1 MDHELTR
8 DILEVEL
15 HRLSAAPRIIPKLA
29 ALVRDPNMNPE
40 DVIDVIR
47 HDPAL
52 TARLIAACKS
62 AAFHRPVEV
71 SNVIEAMQCLGFAE
85 VFRIATVVAFRSN
98 FSGPFHV
105 YAESADEVWQRAV
118 AAACF
123 MDEFALEEEGDHWA
137 AYTTGLLHMIGV
149 FFIDWHCAGRSGA
162 VIPPRSMPEQLRIE
176 VERTG
181 FTHMEISALALDYW
195 GFAREI
201 YEPIRW
207 YHEPKRAGPYAH
219 QAELLGLSLDFSRAI
234 LAETK
239 LTAYHR
245 WWYAHVVRSSD
256 PLSEVADRVQNR
268 LQTVLEFLRV

>member
-8 DILEVEL
+8 DIVEVEL

-62 AAFHRPVEV
+62 AAFHRQVQV
-71 SNVIEAMQCLGFAE
+71 SNVIEAVQCLGFAE

-207 YHEPKRAGPYAH
+207 YHEPERAGPYAH
-219 QAELLGLSLDFSRAI
+219 QAELLSLALDFSRAV

-256 PLSEVADRVQNR
+256 PLDEVADRVQNR

>member
-40 DVIDVIR
+40 DVIDIIR

-62 AAFHRPVEV
+62 VAVHRQVAV
-71 SNVIEAMQCLGFAE
+71 SNVIEAVQCLGFAE
-85 VFRIATVVAFRSN
+85 VFRIATVVAFRGG
-98 FSGPFHV
+98 FSGPLHA
-105 YAESADEVWQRAV
+105 YAESAEEIWHRAV

-123 MDEFALEEEGDHWA
+123 MDEFALAEEGDHWA

-149 FFIDWHCAGRSGA
+149 FFIDWHCARRSGV
-162 VIPPRSMPEQLRIE
+162 VIPLCGMPEQLRIE
-176 VERTG
+176 VEKTG
-181 FTHMEISALALDYW
+181 FTHMELSALALDYW
-195 GFAREI
+195 GFSREI

-207 YHEPKRAGPYAH
+207 YHEPGRAGPYAH
-219 QAELLGLSLDFSRAI
+219 QAELLSLSLDFSRAV
-234 LAETK
+234 LAETE
-239 LTAYHR
+239 LTAFHR
-245 WWYAHVVRSSD
+245 WWYARVVRSAD
-256 PLSEVADRVQNR
+256 PLCAVAGRVQRR
-268 LQTVLEFLRV
+268 LQTILDFLRV

>member
-1 MDHELTR
+1 MDHDLTR

-62 AAFHRPVEV
+62 AAFHRQVEV
-71 SNVIEAMQCLGFAE
+71 SNVIDAVQRLGFAE
-85 VFRIATVVAFRSN
+85 VYRIATVVAFRGG
-98 FSGPFHV
+98 FSGPFRV
-105 YAESADEVWQRAV
+105 YEESAEEVWFRAL
-118 AAACF
+118 ATACF
-123 MDEFALEEEGDHWA
+123 MDELALAEEGDHWA

-149 FFIDWHCAGRSGA
+149 FFIDWHCAERPGF
-162 VIPPRSMPEQLRIE
+162 VIPLGSMPEQLRLE
-176 VERTG
+176 VECTG
-181 FTHMEISALALDYW
+181 FTHMELSALALDYW
-195 GFAREI
+195 GFGREI

-207 YHEPKRAGPYAH
+207 YHEPERAGPFAH
-219 QAELLGLSLDFSRAI
+219 QAQLLNLALDFSRAL

-245 WWYAHVVRSSD
+245 WWYAHVVRSTD
-256 PLSEVADRVQNR
+256 PLGEVADRVQQR

>member
-62 AAFHRPVEV
+62 AAFHRQVQV
-71 SNVIEAMQCLGFAE
+71 SNVIEAVQCLGFAE
-85 VFRIATVVAFRSN
+85 VYRIATVVAFRGG
-98 FSGPFHV
+98 FSGPFQV
-105 YAESADEVWQRAV
+105 YAESAEEVWQRAI

-123 MDEFALEEEGDHWA
+123 MEEFALAEEGDHWA

-149 FFIDWHCAGRSGA
+149 FFVDWHCAGRSGD
-162 VIPPRSMPEQLRIE
+162 VIPLRSMSGQLRIE

-181 FTHMEISALALDYW
+181 FTHMELSALALDYW
-195 GFAREI
+195 GFPREI

-207 YHEPKRAGPYAH
+207 YHEPARAGPYAH
-219 QAELLGLSLDFSRAI
+219 QAELLGLSLDFSRAV

-245 WWYAHVVRSSD
+245 WWYAHVVRSAD
-256 PLSEVADRVQNR
+256 PLGEVADRVQGR
-268 LQTVLEFLRV
+268 LQTILEFLRV

>member
-15 HRLSAAPRIIPKLA
+15 HRLSSAPRIIPKLA

-52 TARLIAACKS
+52 TARLIAACQS
-62 AAFHRPVEV
+62 AAFHRQVEV
-71 SNVIEAMQCLGFAE
+71 NNVIDAVQRLGFAE
-85 VFRIATVVAFRSN
+85 VYRIATVVAFRGG

-105 YAESADEVWQRAV
+105 YAESADEVWQRAI
-118 AAACF
+118 ATACF
-123 MDEFALEEEGDHWA
+123 MDEFALAEEGDHWA

-149 FFIDWHCAGRSGA
+149 FFIDWHCAKRTGV
-162 VIPPRSMPEQLRIE
+162 VIPLRSMTEQLRLE
-176 VERTG
+176 VECTG
-181 FTHMEISALALDYW
+181 LTHMEVSALALDYW
-195 GFAREI
+195 GFPREI

-219 QAELLGLSLDFSRAI
+219 QAELLGLSLDFSRAV

-245 WWYAHVVRSSD
+245 WWYAHVVRSTD
-256 PLSEVADRVQNR
+256 PLAEVADRVQQR
-268 LQTVLEFLRV
+268 LQTILEFLRV

>member
-1 MDHELTR
+1 
-8 DILEVEL
+8 
-15 HRLSAAPRIIPKLA
+15 
-29 ALVRDPNMNPE
+29 
-40 DVIDVIR
+40 
-47 HDPAL
+47 
-52 TARLIAACKS
+52 
-62 AAFHRPVEV
+62 
-71 SNVIEAMQCLGFAE
+71 
-85 VFRIATVVAFRSN
+85 
-98 FSGPFHV
+98 
-105 YAESADEVWQRAV
+105 
-118 AAACF
+118 
-123 MDEFALEEEGDHWA
+123 
-137 AYTTGLLHMIGV
+137 MIGV
-149 FFIDWHCAGRSGA
+149 FFIDWHCAGRSGE
-162 VIPPRSMPEQLRIE
+162 VIPLGSMPEQLRIE

-219 QAELLGLSLDFSRAI
+219 QAELLGLALDFSRAI

-268 LQTVLEFLRV
+268 LKTVLEFLRV

>member
-62 AAFHRPVEV
+62 AAFHRQVEV
-71 SNVIEAMQCLGFAE
+71 SYVIEAMQCLGFAE
-85 VFRIATVVAFRSN
+85 VYRIATVVAFRGG

-105 YAESADEVWQRAV
+105 YAESADEVWHRAI

-123 MDEFALEEEGDHWA
+123 MDEFALAEEGDHWA

-149 FFIDWHCAGRSGA
+149 FFIDWHCANRSGA
-162 VIPPRSMPEQLRIE
+162 VIPLRSMPEQLRLEIE
-176 VERTG
+176 WTG
-181 FTHMEISALALDYW
+181 FTHMELSALALDYW
-195 GFAREI
+195 GFSREI

-207 YHEPKRAGPYAH
+207 YHEPQRAGRFVH
-219 QAELLGLSLDFSRAI
+219 QAELLGLALDFSRAI
-234 LAETK
+234 IAETE
-239 LTAYHR
+239 LTAFHR
-245 WWYAHVVRSSD
+245 WWYARYVRSAD
-256 PLSEVADRVQNR
+256 PLEEVAERVQSR
-268 LQTVLEFLRV
+268 LQTVLGFLRV

>member
-62 AAFHRPVEV
+62 AAFHRQVEV

-85 VFRIATVVAFRSN
+85 VFRIATVVAFRSS

-149 FFIDWHCAGRSGA
+149 FFIDWHCAGRSGDI
-162 VIPPRSMPEQLRIE
+162 IPLRSMSEQLRLEIKW
-176 VERTG
+176 TG
-181 FTHMEISALALDYW
+181 FTHMELSALALDYW
-195 GFAREI
+195 GFSREI

-207 YHEPKRAGPYAH
+207 YHEPQRAGPYAH
-219 QAELLGLSLDFSRAI
+219 QAELLGLALDFSRAI

-245 WWYAHVVRSSD
+245 WWYAHVVRSAD